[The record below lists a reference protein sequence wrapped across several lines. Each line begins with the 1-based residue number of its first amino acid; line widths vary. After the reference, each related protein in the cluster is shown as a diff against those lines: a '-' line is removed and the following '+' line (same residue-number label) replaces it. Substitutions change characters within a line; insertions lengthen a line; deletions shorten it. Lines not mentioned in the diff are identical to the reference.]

1 MKLPKRL
8 SFPVLIYFI
17 GLSLVGLCL
26 IPWLSVKLAP
36 SHMLPQLSISYS
48 MPGQSPRAIESSVTS
63 KIEAMIS
70 RISGITNIKSNSNN
84 GNGQIVL
91 SIDKKAN
98 MDAIRFEIS
107 TAIRQLWP
115 LLPKGVSYPEVKA
128 WYSDSRASSPL
139 LTYTLNAPGTPNN
152 ILQYAETHI
161 RPQLTRLEGI
171 SSINISGATPMEWLL
186 EYDKNKLKAINIT
199 PENIQSAI
207 SSQLGNSF
215 VGMTT
220 QADDMYCAVYIK
232 PTLNGQT
239 DLSGVAIKNING
251 KIFYLGELV
260 KIVHKEQDARTHHR
274 INGLNTINMSI
285 YANEQVNQIQ
295 LSKQIRQ
302 KIANIQSTFP
312 YGYKL
317 QLSFDSS
324 ENIKKEITD
333 VIIRSST
340 ALLILLLF
348 VFLIHRNW
356 KYLTVIMLSVG
367 ANIIVSFILY
377 YWLDI
382 EIQIYSIAGITI
394 SLGLIIDN
402 ILIMAD
408 HLLHRNR
415 MNIFLA
421 ILAST
426 LTTIASLAVVFFL
439 DEKAQL
445 NLLDFARVLIINL
458 SVSLLI
464 ALLLVP
470 ALLYNTHLT
479 VSKPYVSIKRKRQT
493 ILFNQFYSR
502 LIHHLCQHKKWCYVV
517 LLLAFGIPTFLIP
530 SSIEGTGTWAK
541 TYKTVFRSDA
551 CRHIRSFVDPLLG
564 GSLRLFMQR
573 SSSRK
578 IQMERNDPVL
588 SVRAN
593 MPYGTTLEEM
603 NSTIQKVER
612 SILQFKG
619 VQQFQ
624 THIYSPQ
631 TAHISINFTQEGI
644 LQKIPQKMHDMLISQ
659 VVRIGNATWSISGID
674 NRFDNN
680 VMQYGRSNYV
690 KLTGYNYDE
699 LMYHAFQLS
708 KRLNKH
714 PRVQRIIIV
723 PTSYYGAKDYEEY
736 IFETSSEQLISQDL
750 NISGLNSALQAMLP
764 QQIDGGALISKENG
778 NEVIRIRP
786 ASLQSTEIWEVKHS
800 LQQNNENTFRIGNV
814 ATVTRQQVPRDIE
827 KENQQYQLYVMYDFV
842 GDGSL
847 GHAVLQDVIQEYSGY
862 LTMGYN
868 IENQQYGSYDDPQKR
883 SDFWVILLII
893 LIIYTIC
900 CILYNSFTLP
910 FVVIAIIP
918 ISYIGIFLSFTIFNI
933 PLNQGGFAAFI
944 LLSGLTCNSVI
955 YLLNDYL
962 SFRKERS
969 TDCIRTYIKT
979 FNGKIIPVFL
989 TILST
994 ALGFIPFMFDA
1005 QGDSFWMSL
1014 SVGTICGLFFSL
1026 IGLFLYLPVML
1037 CRSSNNRTHSSPRIQ
1052 GLINKIYR
1060 YGKALFPKL
1069 LHTFVKTIH

>member
-36 SHMLPQLSISYS
+36 SLTLPQLSISYS
-48 MPGQSPRAIESSVTS
+48 MPGQSPRVIESSVTS

-70 RISGITNIKSNSNN
+70 RISGITNIKSNSSNS
-84 GNGQIVL
+84 NGQIVL

-115 LLPKGVSYPEVKA
+115 LLPKGVSYPEVRA

-139 LTYTLNAPGTPNN
+139 LTYTLNAPGTPNH

-171 SSINISGATPMEWLL
+171 SAINISGATPMEWLL
-186 EYDKNKLKAINIT
+186 EYDKNKLKAINVT
-199 PENIQSAI
+199 PEDIQTAI

-220 QADDMYCAVYIK
+220 IADEMYCAVYIK
-232 PTLNGQT
+232 PTLNNRT
-239 DLSGVAIKNING
+239 ALSEVAIKNING

-260 KIVHKEQDARTHHR
+260 KIVHKEQEARTHHR
-274 INGLNTINMSI
+274 INGLNTIYMSI
-285 YANEQVNQIQ
+285 YANDQVNQIQ

-302 KIANIQSTFP
+302 KIETIKSTFP
-312 YGYKL
+312 HGYKL
-317 QLSFDSS
+317 QLSSDSS

-348 VFLIHRNW
+348 VFLIHRNL
-356 KYLTVIMLSVG
+356 KYLAVIMLSVG

-382 EIQIYSIAGITI
+382 EIQVYSIAGITI

-479 VSKPYVSIKRKRQT
+479 VSKPYVSIKQKRRT
-493 ILFNQFYSR
+493 IRFNQFYSR
-502 LIHHLCQHKKWCYVV
+502 LIQYLCQHKKLCYAV
-517 LLLAFGIPTFLIP
+517 LLLSFGIPTFLIP
-530 SSIEGTGTWAK
+530 SSIAGTGTWAK
-541 TYKTVFRSDA
+541 TYKTIFRSDA
-551 CRHIRSFVDPLLG
+551 CRNIRSYVDPLLG

-573 SSSRK
+573 SSSRG

-588 SVRAN
+588 SIRAN
-593 MPYGTTLEEM
+593 MPYGSTLEEM
-603 NSTIQKVER
+603 NSTIRKVER
-612 SILQFKG
+612 SIQQFKG
-619 VQQFQ
+619 VQQFH

-631 TAHISINFTQEGI
+631 SAHISVDFTQEGI
-644 LQKIPQKMHDMLISQ
+644 SKKIPQKMRDKLVSQ
-659 VVRIGNATWSISGID
+659 VVRIGNATWQISGVE
-674 NRFDNN
+674 NGFNNN
-680 VMQYGRSNYV
+680 VVQDGRSNYV
-690 KLTGYNYDE
+690 KITGYNYDE
-699 LMYHAFQLS
+699 LMYHAVQLS
-708 KRLNKH
+708 KRLNEH
-714 PRVQRIIIV
+714 PRIQRIVIV
-723 PTSYYGAKDYEEY
+723 PASYYSAKDYEEY
-736 IFETSSEQLISQDL
+736 IFETSPEQLISQDL
-750 NISGLNSALQAMLP
+750 NISGLNSAVQAMLP
-764 QQIDGGALISKENG
+764 QQVNGGSLISKENG
-778 NEVIRIRP
+778 NELICIRP
-786 ASLQSTEIWEVKHS
+786 TSLQSTEIWDVKHS
-800 LQQNNENTFRIGNV
+800 LQQHHQNTFRIGNV

-847 GHAVLQDVIQEYSGY
+847 GHAVLKNVIEEYSGY

-868 IENQQYGSYDDPQKR
+868 IETQQYGSYNEPQKR

-893 LIIYTIC
+893 LIIYIIC

-910 FVVIAIIP
+910 FVVITIIP
-918 ISYIGIFLSFTIFNI
+918 ISFIGIFLSFTLFNI

-962 SFRKERS
+962 SFQKEQPA
-969 TDCIRTYIKT
+969 DCLRTYIKT

-1005 QGDSFWMSL
+1005 RGDSFWMSL

-1026 IGLFLYLPVML
+1026 VGIFIYLPIML
-1037 CRSSNNRTHSSPRIQ
+1037 CQNQKNDTAPSPRIHR
-1052 GLINKIYR
+1052 LINKIYR
-1060 YGKALFPKL
+1060 YGKARFPKL
-1069 LHTFVKTIH
+1069 LRTFVKTIH